1 MMITRT
7 HTDERKSPRIGTLRR
22 AARAIGALLARVP
35 LPASRPEQKPWTE
48 TLRFPPF

>member
-1 MMITRT
+1 MLRI
-7 HTDERKSPRIGTLRR
+7 HHDNHKSPRIGTLRR

-35 LPASRPEQKPWTE
+35 LPAARPEQKHWTE

>member
-1 MMITRT
+1 MMHI
-7 HTDERKSPRIGTLRR
+7 HTNKRHSNHIGTLRR

-35 LPASRPEQKPWTE
+35 LPPTGPEPKHWTE